1 MRLNCLLDIH
11 TQTWDTKDMKS
22 SRAGALAQRSFAKPG
37 KVNLGPEA
45 ASILKNLERAR
56 NYGSKRKYNAELNK
70 LAKNHPEF
78 AETILTFVWK

>member
-1 MRLNCLLDIH
+1 V
-11 TQTWDTKDMKS
+11 KS
-22 SRAGALAQRSFAKPG
+22 SRAGALAQRSFVKPG
-37 KVNLGPEA
+37 KINLGPEA

-78 AETILTFVWK
+78 AERILTFVWK

>member
-1 MRLNCLLDIH
+1 
-11 TQTWDTKDMKS
+11 MKS

-37 KVNLGPEA
+37 KANLGPEA

-70 LAKNHPEF
+70 LAKDHPEF
-78 AETILTFVWK
+78 AETILLFVWK

>member
-1 MRLNCLLDIH
+1 
-11 TQTWDTKDMKS
+11 MKS
-22 SRAGALAQRSFAKPG
+22 SRAGALQQRSFAKSG
-37 KVNLGPEA
+37 KIDLGPEA

-56 NYGSKRKYNAELNK
+56 NYGNKRKYNAELNK

>member
-1 MRLNCLLDIH
+1 
-11 TQTWDTKDMKS
+11 MKS

-56 NYGSKRKYNAELNK
+56 NYGSKRKYNAELKK
-70 LAKNHPEF
+70 LVKNHPDF
-78 AETILTFVWK
+78 AESISLFIWK

>member
-1 MRLNCLLDIH
+1 
-11 TQTWDTKDMKS
+11 MKS
-22 SRAGALAQRSFAKPG
+22 SREGALAQRSFTKSS
-37 KVNLGPEA
+37 KIDLGPEA

-78 AETILTFVWK
+78 AQTILAFIWK

>member
-1 MRLNCLLDIH
+1 
-11 TQTWDTKDMKS
+11 MKS

-56 NYGSKRKYNAELNK
+56 NYGSKRKYNAELKK
-70 LAKNHPEF
+70 LIKNHPEF
-78 AETILTFVWK
+78 EAYIVAFLWK

>member
-1 MRLNCLLDIH
+1 MGYLS
-11 TQTWDTKDMKS
+11 MKS

-37 KVNLGPEA
+37 KVDLGPEA

-78 AETILTFVWK
+78 AETILAFVWK

>member
-1 MRLNCLLDIH
+1 
-11 TQTWDTKDMKS
+11 MKS
-22 SRAGALAQRSFAKPG
+22 SIAGALAQRSFVKPE

>member
-1 MRLNCLLDIH
+1 V
-11 TQTWDTKDMKS
+11 KS

-37 KVNLGPEA
+37 KVDLGPEA

>member
-1 MRLNCLLDIH
+1 
-11 TQTWDTKDMKS
+11 MKS
-22 SRAGALAQRSFAKPG
+22 SRAGALSGTKIIKPG
-37 KVNLGPEA
+37 SINLGSEA

-78 AETILTFVWK
+78 AESILAFTWR